1 MNALRARKRFGQ
13 NFLTDPVVVER
24 IVALISAGPDDH
36 IVEIGPGR
44 RALTDPL
51 SGRAGQLTLVEI
63 DRDLGSSLSAH
74 FAARTNV
81 TVLVGDAL
89 AVDFAT
95 LATDRPLRVV
105 GNLPYNIST
114 PLILHLLQHTGVIT
128 DMTFMLQKEVVDR
141 LAAAVGTADY
151 GRLSVMVQSVCT
163 VEACFEVAPEAFDP
177 VPRVTSRLV
186 RITPHT
192 HAMPPT
198 ERAALEQCVRIAF
211 GQRRKT
217 LRNTLGKSYP
227 ADMLSRCGIDVSERP
242 ADVPVDNYMRL
253 ASALAED

>member
-1 MNALRARKRFGQ
+1 MNAVRARKRFGQ
-13 NFLTDPVVVER
+13 NFLTDPVVVAR
-24 IVALISAGPDDH
+24 IVELIGAGPDDH

-51 SGRAGQLTLVEI
+51 CERAGHLTLLEI
-63 DRDLGSSLSAH
+63 DRDLGGSLRAH
-74 FAARTNV
+74 FDGQAHV
-81 TVLVGDAL
+81 TVHLGDAL
-89 AVDFAT
+89 SVDFSG

-141 LAAAVGTADY
+141 LAAPVATTNY
-151 GRLSVMVQSVCT
+151 SRLSVMVQSVCT
-163 VEACFEVAPEAFDP
+163 VEASFEVAPEAFDP
-177 VPRVTSRLV
+177 VPRVTSQLV
-186 RITPHT
+186 RITPHA
-192 HAMPPT
+192 HAMPTP
-198 ERAALEQCVRIAF
+198 ERAALEQSVRIAF

-227 ADMLSRCGIDVSERP
+227 ADVLSQCGIDVGKRP
-242 ADVPVDNYMRL
+242 ADIPVNTYI
-253 ASALAED
+253 ALARALAQQ

>member
-1 MNALRARKRFGQ
+1 MNAARARKRFGQ

-24 IVALISAGPDDH
+24 IVALIGAGPDDH

-51 SGRAGQLTLVEI
+51 SKRAGHLTVIEI
-63 DRDLGSSLSAH
+63 DRDLGTSLSAH
-74 FAARTNV
+74 FDRQARV

-89 AVDFAT
+89 SVNFT
-95 LATDRPLRVV
+95 HLVTDRSLRVV

-114 PLILHLLQHTGVIT
+114 PLILHLLQHTGVIA

-141 LAAAVGTADY
+141 LAAPVATADY
-151 GRLSVMVQSVCT
+151 SRLSVMVQSVCT
-163 VEACFEVAPEAFDP
+163 VEADFEVAPEAFDP
-177 VPRVTSRLV
+177 VPRVTSQLV
-186 RITPHT
+186 RITPHL
-192 HAMPPT
+192 HVMPTP
-198 ERAALEQCVRIAF
+198 ERAALEQCARIAF

-227 ADMLSRCGIDVSERP
+227 ADVLSGCGIDVSKRP
-242 ADVPVDNYMRL
+242 ADIPVDNYIQL
-253 ASALAED
+253 ARALAQH

>member
-1 MNALRARKRFGQ
+1 MNAVRARKRFGQ
-13 NFLTDPVVVER
+13 NFLTDAAVVER
-24 IVALISAGPDDH
+24 IVALIGAGPDEH

-51 SGRAGQLTLVEI
+51 SERAGHLTLVEI
-63 DRDLGSSLSAH
+63 DRDLGSSLKVH
-74 FAARTNV
+74 FERQTRV

-89 AVDFAT
+89 SVDFT
-95 LATDRPLRVV
+95 SLASDRPLRVV

-114 PLILHLLQHTGVIT
+114 PLILHLLQHSAAIA

-141 LAAAVGTADY
+141 LAAPVATSHY
-151 GRLSVMVQSVCT
+151 SRLSVMVQSVCA
-163 VEACFEVAPEAFDP
+163 VEASFEVAPEAFDP
-177 VPRVTSRLV
+177 VPRVTSQLV

-192 HAMPPT
+192 HAMPTP
-198 ERAALEQCVRIAF
+198 ERAALEQCARIAF

-227 ADMLSRCGIDVSERP
+227 ADVLSRCGIDVSKRP
-242 ADVPVDNYMRL
+242 ADIPVANYIQL
-253 ASALAED
+253 ARVLAEQ

>member
-1 MNALRARKRFGQ
+1 VNASRARKRFGQ
-13 NFLTDPVVVER
+13 NFLTDPVVVGR
-24 IVALISAGPDDH
+24 IIELIGPGPDDH

-44 RALTDPL
+44 RALSDPL
-51 SGRAGQLTLVEI
+51 AARAGTLTLIEI
-63 DRDLGSSLSAH
+63 DRDLGSSLCAH
-74 FAARTNV
+74 FGPQARVN
-81 TVLVGDAL
+81 VLVGDAL
-89 AVDFAT
+89 SVDFTA

-114 PLILHLLQHTGVIT
+114 PLILHLLQHARAIT

-141 LAAAVGTADY
+141 LAAPAGTRDY
-151 GRLSVMVQSVCT
+151 GRLSVMVQSVCA

-177 VPRVTSRLV
+177 APRVTSRLV
-186 RITPHT
+186 RITPQT
-192 HAMPPT
+192 DPMPMG

-227 ADMLSRCGIDVSERP
+227 ADMLAECGIDVAERP
-242 ADVPVDNYMRL
+242 ADIAVNNYLQL
-253 ASALAED
+253 ARAIAKR